1 MTFST
6 SPRVKEAA
14 RKKKSTGSC
23 QQQVLKKD
31 VRLTP
36 PWKSQ
41 HAKRSKSDTDVLPL
55 SGGDQTRCSSSAVQA
70 KQPEKDVYMS
80 DHKLFIFSSDLNRM
94 ALIASGCV
102 AKSLMSSRTSRE
114 DASPFFSLSLSYKA
128 ALLRA
133 FLTLSLPCHDCCH
146 LKTTNESAISNP
158 EEFQVVV
165 FLYFVF
171 CFFVLACE
179 KICVKTHRT
188 ENRFVIGAA
197 KYIACRRVR
206 ALFSPKIVQGL
217 CSQGVKEQL
226 TEPKTHIGRKK

>member
-114 DASPFFSLSLSYKA
+114 DASPFF
-128 ALLRA
+128 
-133 FLTLSLPCHDCCH
+133 FLFFFSFLQGCAVKS
-146 LKTTNESAISNP
+146 IFNP
-158 EEFQVVV
+158 FT
-165 FLYFVF
+165 
-171 CFFVLACE
+171 AM
-179 KICVKTHRT
+179 
-188 ENRFVIGAA
+188 
-197 KYIACRRVR
+197 
-206 ALFSPKIVQGL
+206 P
-217 CSQGVKEQL
+217 
-226 TEPKTHIGRKK
+226 